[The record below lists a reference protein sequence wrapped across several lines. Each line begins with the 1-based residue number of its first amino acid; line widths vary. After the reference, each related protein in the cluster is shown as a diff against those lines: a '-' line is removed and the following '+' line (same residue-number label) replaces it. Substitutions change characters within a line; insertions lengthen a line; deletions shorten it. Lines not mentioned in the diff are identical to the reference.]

1 MDDLL
6 AGKESAALLHIRQND
21 GVRLLGLH
29 PGVLAGIVGVAALIV
44 HRHHHIHAVAQTGLI
59 VVGTEAG
66 GGVDA
71 AGTGVHGDV
80 IRQHQAAGLR
90 QEGVAGQHILEEGAG
105 VGLHDLVV
113 FHAADLHDLFH
124 QRPGHDIHLTAV
136 GTNHGVLLL
145 RVQGDGQV
153 AGQGPDGGGPDDE
166 VQLALIQMGELAQ
179 IVVHGELHIHRGAG
193 VVLILDL
200 RLGQRRLVVGAPVH
214 GLEALVDVAL
224 FIHLA
229 EHTNLLRLEG
239 GVHGLIG
246 VIPIAHHAHALE
258 ALPLD
263 IDIVVGKLMA
273 GGAELR
279 HAHGLAIELVLLDD
293 GALDGHTVIVPA
305 GDIGGIVAPHG
316 VAAGNEVLDGLVQG
330 VAHVQ
335 SAVGEGRAV
344 VQGEAGL
351 ALVLLQQLM
360 IQVQL
365 LPVLE
370 HLRLPLGQARPHGKA
385 ALGHVQRLF
394 VLHVLPPC
402 MKIYLKTKKWPLS
415 P

>member
-1 MDDLL
+1 
-6 AGKESAALLHIRQND
+6 
-21 GVRLLGLH
+21 
-29 PGVLAGIVGVAALIV
+29 
-44 HRHHHIHAVAQTGLI
+44 
-59 VVGTEAG
+59 
-66 GGVDA
+66 
-71 AGTGVHGDV
+71 
-80 IRQHQAAGLR
+80 
-90 QEGVAGQHILEEGAG
+90 
-105 VGLHDLVV
+105 
-113 FHAADLHDLFH
+113 
-124 QRPGHDIHLTAV
+124 
-136 GTNHGVLLL
+136 
-145 RVQGDGQV
+145 
-153 AGQGPDGGGPDDE
+153 
-166 VQLALIQMGELAQ
+166 MGELAQ

-246 VIPIAHHAHALE
+246 VVPITHHAHALE
-258 ALPLD
+258 ALTLD

-293 GALDGHTVIVPA
+293 GALDGHTVVVPA
-305 GDIGGIVAPHG
+305 GDIGGVVAPHG

-330 VAHVQ
+330 VTHVQ
-335 SAVGEGRAV
+335 GAVRERRAV

-394 VLHVLPPC
+394 VLHVLPPS